1 MLILGVCGVIR
12 SLSRV
17 LLGFVLGVGFD
28 VGVLYEYSVLG
39 DILFI
44 CVEFIRGLSEVGWL
58 GRVGERWCGDG
69 VFCCGCWGEFEYG
82 FG

>member
-1 MLILGVCGVIR
+1 MLILSVCGIIR

-28 VGVLYEYSVLG
+28 VGVMYRCCVLG

-44 CVEFIRGLSEVGWL
+44 CVEFIRA
-58 GRVGERWCGDG
+58 
-69 VFCCGCWGEFEYG
+69 
-82 FG
+82 

>member
-1 MLILGVCGVIR
+1 MLILSVCGIIR

-28 VGVLYEYSVLG
+28 VGMLSRCSVLG

-44 CVEFIRGLSEVGWL
+44 CVGFIRIWVM
-58 GRVGERWCGDG
+58 
-69 VFCCGCWGEFEYG
+69 
-82 FG
+82 